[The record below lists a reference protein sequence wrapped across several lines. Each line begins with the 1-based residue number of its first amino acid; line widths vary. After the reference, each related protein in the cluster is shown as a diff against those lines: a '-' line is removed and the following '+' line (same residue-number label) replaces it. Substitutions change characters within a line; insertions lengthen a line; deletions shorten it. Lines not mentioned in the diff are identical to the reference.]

1 MYCSNTQAKSNYIGE
16 KDDGIRVIRG
26 RIGEGEGKERGR
38 RGEGEGKERE
48 GEGKERGRR
57 GEGEGKEK
65 EMLWYLEVSCS

>member
-38 RGEGEGKERE
+38 RGEGEGKER
-48 GEGKERGRR
+48 GRR
-57 GEGEGKEK
+57 GEGEGNAMVYRGE
-65 EMLWYLEVSCS
+65 LFLIWNWISRQPS